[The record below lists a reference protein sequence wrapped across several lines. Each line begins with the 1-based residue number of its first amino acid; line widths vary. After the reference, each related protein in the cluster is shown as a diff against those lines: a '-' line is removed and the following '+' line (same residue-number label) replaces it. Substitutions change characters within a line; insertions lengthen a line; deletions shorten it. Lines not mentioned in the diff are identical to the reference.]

1 MIQRIQTV
9 YLFSAAIVA
18 FILLFISI
26 GTLQGEA
33 GFYTYTP
40 FSVKIIHTDMK
51 IASTV
56 FNALLL
62 IGSSL
67 LSLITI
73 LFYKKRKIQ
82 VRLINVNMIVIL
94 AALFCMLIVYPKW
107 IFPSNEYLK
116 GTILNFNFVLLI
128 SLFVAL
134 GLYLAKKAI
143 LKDEALIRSTER
155 LR

>member
-1 MIQRIQTV
+1 V
-9 YLFSAAIVA
+9 
-18 FILLFISI
+18 
-26 GTLQGEA
+26 
-33 GFYTYTP
+33 
-40 FSVKIIHTDMK
+40 IHTDAK
-51 IASTV
+51 ITSTIY
-56 FNALLL
+56 NGLLL

-73 LFYKKRKIQ
+73 LFYKKRKLQ

-107 IFPSNEYLK
+107 IFPSNEFLK
-116 GTILNFNFVLLI
+116 GTVLNFNFVLLI
-128 SLFVAL
+128 SLFVAV

-143 LKDEALIRSTER
+143 LKDEALVRSTER